1 MKLFKRKKKESEWLK
16 GFMNAQK
23 MYNTYELIICPF
35 DVLTGERKKEL
46 TLKDEKWILSSLN
59 DDYYVYANN
68 NREYVNGFMDFVWNK
83 TLRVAEKVGEG
94 N

>member
-35 DVLTGERKKEL
+35 DIITGKQKEL
-46 TLKDEKWILSSLN
+46 THGDEKWILESLN
-59 DDYYVYANN
+59 DDYYIHANN
-68 NREYVNGFMDFVWNK
+68 HREFVNGFMDFVWNK
-83 TLRVAEKVGEG
+83 TLRVAERGMK
-94 N
+94 